1 MSSQIIIHVC
11 FGNKPK
17 RYKIQWLLHTSNAAN
32 LAVRD
37 HGDLIFLS
45 ICSLGFCIGLCHLAC
60 YKFIFFLS
68 FWCLLNAG
76 WHQHQSYAK
85 QILRV
90 ICQCIIKS
98 NTLCVISY
106 LKQTKVDLYIETKN
120 CCTGKSVY
128 NHFFTDLAE
137 IWLRM
142 FRDRC
147 PSKVLFQ
154 SFNFY
159 LVWKLHVGLC
169 QRIPQVFKYQTLEWY
184 KKKTKDYWEI
194 GDRPFWRA
202 LCNESCPK
210 LITLPR

>member
-45 ICSLGFCIGLCHLAC
+45 ICSLGFCIRLCHLAC

-128 NHFFTDLAE
+128 SHFFTDLAE

-159 LVWKLHVGLC
+159 LVWKLGLC

-184 KKKTKDYWEI
+184 KKKTKWSLTETCF
-194 GDRPFWRA
+194 RRT
-202 LCNESCPK
+202 SCDEPYPI
-210 LITLPR
+210 LITLPW